1 MIPGNKGKSNKQL
14 GMAMRG
20 TGGSG
25 KLSALDIVVNTLH
38 RANFFSDKNAC
49 LPNFSQYIHIHM
61 KIKKKNYYSFQTKKD
76 EISLL

>member
-1 MIPGNKGKSNKQL
+1 MLCRYIVVPGNRGKSNNQL

-38 RANFFSDKNAC
+38 RANLFSDKNAC
-49 LPNFSQYIHIHM
+49 LTNFS
-61 KIKKKNYYSFQTKKD
+61 
-76 EISLL
+76 